1 MLRTFLSDGTFPQTC
16 GAAKTFQLV
25 QDISQMVTCA
35 DFDNTDDEFKLACD
49 MRKLNTH
56 GNIDVDQFSCF
67 GMECA
72 DLLKLIMDLVHMNAV
87 MHRKI

>member
-1 MLRTFLSDGTFPQTC
+1 MTC
-16 GAAKTFQLV
+16 NSNHLHILAAIDNEFQ
-25 QDISQMVTCA
+25 
-35 DFDNTDDEFKLACD
+35 LACD

-87 MHRKI
+87 MHRKM